1 MTHRQRD
8 HPDKGAAVAG
18 LRVHPTPP
26 LPAGTSPN
34 EPAAGLPVPRGTFSS
49 AAAGADLLTGGALQ
63 PGQCHPSATADPA
76 TVRLNTQGAP
86 PLTTRSA
93 GAAWQALRAAH
104 YRSGEIRVAPPP
116 RPAARPD
123 RPTDRP
129 APPQGPA
136 RPLTRRLTEK
146 PAGARAPTQAGQTD
160 GSAVVQTP
168 GHPSRPRARDR
179 QTTQTRTTT
188 HSGMPFS
195 LGASR
200 ATESM
205 HTRVRCSG
213 PVGGLVAGMVWGAL
227 SNRHHRAGGTCTCTE
242 DHRASC

>member
-63 PGQCHPSATADPA
+63 PGQCHPPATADPA

-93 GAAWQALRAAH
+93 GAAGQALRAAH

-146 PAGARAPTQAGQTD
+146 PARSP
-160 GSAVVQTP
+160 GSHP
-168 GHPSRPRARDR
+168 GGTNRRFCRGSNTWPPVPAASSRSSNNPGEDHHPFG
-179 QTTQTRTTT
+179 
-188 HSGMPFS
+188 GMPFS
-195 LGASR
+195 LAR

-205 HTRVRCSG
+205 HTRGSLFGACGRTGHRDG
-213 PVGGLVAGMVWGAL
+213 PGGVVE
-227 SNRHHRAGGTCTCTE
+227 STSSSRGTCTRTE